1 MARLLWPTADTIA
14 HLEWG
19 PESVL
24 GCSRLDWAGLDLHT
38 RTRRRRNRGRLVAVA
53 YAAYNDHIY
62 HLPMAQVLPK
72 YVCVCLHLYVCVCE
86 WVITC
91 NFHSFPSAE
100 LSRTRTRSRSRS
112 RSRVCATPD
121 GAVVRC
127 VELPLPWTHYT
138 TSIVSVFRTIITYTI
153 CINFKTLQ
161 KRKKKH
167 EMLKKTEGVKER
179 GRLQR

>member
-19 PESVL
+19 PRL
-24 GCSRLDWAGLDLHT
+24 AWAGLDWAGLDLHT
-38 RTRRRRNRGRLVAVA
+38 RTRRRRNRSRLVAVA

-62 HLPMAQVLPK
+62 HLPMAQLLPK
-72 YVCVCLHLYVCVCE
+72 YVCVSCLCAYMCE

-91 NFHSFPSAE
+91 NFHSLPSAE
-100 LSRTRTRSRSRS
+100 LTRTRSRCRCRC
-112 RSRVCATPD
+112 RSRVCAAPD

-161 KRKKKH
+161 KRTKKKN
-167 EMLKKTEGVKER
+167 MKW
-179 GRLQR
+179 